1 MDIIQVTNNTS
12 GNPRFVVHFLD
23 LLTNEERNQDKDIDE
38 LYDMAAAK
46 AKKIRKYS
54 RKYNGKSFGGGIV
67 FTCYKEEV
75 SRICNEIKNT
85 KNKH

>member
-23 LLTNEERNQDKDIDE
+23 LLTGEERNQDKDIDE

-46 AKKIRKYS
+46 AKKIRKDS
-54 RKYNGKSFGGGIV
+54 RKYNGKIFGGGIV
-67 FTCYKEEV
+67 FACYKEEV
-75 SRICNEIKNT
+75 NRICNEIKNS
-85 KNKH
+85 KQE